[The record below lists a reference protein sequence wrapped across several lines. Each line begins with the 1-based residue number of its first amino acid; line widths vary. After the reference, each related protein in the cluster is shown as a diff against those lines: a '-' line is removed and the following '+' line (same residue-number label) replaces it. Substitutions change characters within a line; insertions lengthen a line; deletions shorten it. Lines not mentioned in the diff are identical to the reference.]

1 MAVTDKIFKT
11 LYSVYFLIMPLQM
24 IQNSLRLQ
32 RPGMLDIFSHQ
43 PYDPRARYSA
53 THPGDLWIRNFVVE
67 LAPHDPAAQIAVPDP
82 F

>member
-43 PYDPRARYSA
+43 PYDSA